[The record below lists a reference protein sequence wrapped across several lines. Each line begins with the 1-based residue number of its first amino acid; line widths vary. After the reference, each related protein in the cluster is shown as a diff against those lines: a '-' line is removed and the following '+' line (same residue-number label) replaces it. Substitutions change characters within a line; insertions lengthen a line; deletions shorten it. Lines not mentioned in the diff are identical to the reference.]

1 MSFQMR
7 YQERDF
13 EVEQSRRFAE
23 QILKAIQPAY
33 PEYVSADADAYD
45 YGNQYEVVLTMKT
58 GERRKLR
65 FNMREKPSAI
75 LASIA
80 FMQKYH
86 AEGANLQQDVAD
98 GKPVDVILAPLP
110 PEPKRKPGRPKKVKY
125 VSKE

>member
-1 MSFQMR
+1 MTFKMR
-7 YQERDF
+7 YTDHDF
-13 EVEQSRRFAE
+13 EGEQARRFAE

-33 PEYVSADADAYD
+33 PEYVGADADAYD
-45 YGNQYEVVLTMKT
+45 YGNQYEVHLLTNA

-65 FNMREKPSAI
+65 FNMKEKPSAI

-86 AEGANLQQDVAD
+86 VGCANLQQDVVD
-98 GKPVDVILAPLP
+98 GKPVGDILSPLP

-125 VSKE
+125 VDKV